1 MKKTNKKNIFQK
13 IGGLIDRKIVVPITK
28 FILKISKRFKN
39 VESNIEKALTQPTAI
54 LFLSLFIACIVFII
68 FDQKII
74 SFNTQSAEVIKD
86 QKIEVVY
93 NEEAYVVEGL
103 PENVDITLMGS
114 RSDLFIAGQS
124 ATSKVTVD
132 LTGLKPGTHKVKIEY
147 NQPLNS
153 INYSVNP
160 SMATVNIYR
169 KVSES
174 KTLTTDI
181 LNQDSLDDKL
191 IISEVTPQL
200 DEVVIKG
207 TDDKNAINSL
217 GKVAT
222 VKALVDVSELA
233 KQEEG
238 IVTIKDVPLKAYDKN
253 GNAVKV
259 EIVPSK
265 INVDINIDSPNK
277 VVPIKVITK
286 GEIGFGKA
294 LSSIDMSDNQT
305 VVYASKNI
313 LDNLEYIY

>member
-1 MKKTNKKNIFQK
+1 M
-13 IGGLIDRKIVVPITK
+13 
-28 FILKISKRFKN
+28 
-39 VESNIEKALTQPTAI
+39 
-54 LFLSLFIACIVFII
+54 
-68 FDQKII
+68 
-74 SFNTQSAEVIKD
+74 
-86 QKIEVVY
+86 
-93 NEEAYVVEGL
+93 
-103 PENVDITLMGS
+103 
-114 RSDLFIAGQS
+114 
-124 ATSKVTVD
+124 
-132 LTGLKPGTHKVKIEY
+132 
-147 NQPLNS
+147 
-153 INYSVNP
+153 
-160 SMATVNIYR
+160 
-169 KVSES
+169 SES

-313 LDNLEYIY
+313 LDNLEYIPLEVDITGLKENRAYKLDLNKPTGVRSMSVNNITLKFTLDSSTSKEIKGINIDIRNLSDKYNVQGLTAGDTQIDVTAKGV

>member
-160 SMATVNIYR
+160 SKCQ
-169 KVSES
+169 KV
-174 KTLTTDI
+174 KH
-181 LNQDSLDDKL
+181 
-191 IISEVTPQL
+191 
-200 DEVVIKG
+200 
-207 TDDKNAINSL
+207 
-217 GKVAT
+217 
-222 VKALVDVSELA
+222 
-233 KQEEG
+233 
-238 IVTIKDVPLKAYDKN
+238 
-253 GNAVKV
+253 
-259 EIVPSK
+259 
-265 INVDINIDSPNK
+265 
-277 VVPIKVITK
+277 
-286 GEIGFGKA
+286 
-294 LSSIDMSDNQT
+294 
-305 VVYASKNI
+305 
-313 LDNLEYIY
+313 